1 MNVKFTA
8 QKGDVWEA
16 AAAPEADKPG
26 TVMLKHT
33 RFGIGIASY
42 LTIED
47 AERLQEILR
56 QATDVA
62 KKVTPVE
69 AAS

>member
-8 QKGDVWEA
+8 KKGDVWEA
-16 AAAPEADKPG
+16 AAEPAVGHPG
-26 TVMLKHT
+26 TVILKHT
-33 RFGIGIASY
+33 RFGIGIGSY

-62 KKVTPVE
+62 KKVKPVDS
-69 AAS
+69 AS